1 MTAPAGDK
9 VECPNPDAPLLL
21 TPGEPAGIGAE
32 IAFGAWTAHAS
43 GQDVPAFA
51 LLDDPDRL
59 ATLRDGL
66 GGNAPLEPVAH
77 PGEAA
82 AVFPRALPV
91 LAHTLPVHV
100 EPGHPRPENGAA
112 VLRAIDRAVALV
124 RAGDA
129 AAVVTNPIAKHV
141 LYQAG
146 FRHPGHTEYLA
157 ALAADGGPAPVPV
170 MMLACPELRV
180 VPVTVHIPLREVP
193 TRLTRE
199 AIVHAGRVTA
209 AALRR
214 DFGLDR
220 PRLAVA
226 GLNPHAGE
234 GGTMGREEIEVIE
247 PALDVLRSEGIVV
260 HGPLSADTMFHAR
273 ARERYDA
280 ALCAYHDQA
289 LVPLKTIDFA
299 RGVNITLGLP
309 FVRTSPDHGT
319 AFAIAGTGEA
329 DPTSLIEAL
338 RMARTLADG
347 RARSLRAAVA

>member
-1 MTAPAGDK
+1 M
-9 VECPNPDAPLLL
+9 ERPNPDAPLLL

-32 IAFGAWTAHAS
+32 IAFDAWAARDG
-43 GQDVPAFA
+43 GQTVPPFA

-59 ATLRDGL
+59 TALRDRL
-66 GGNAPLEPVAH
+66 KRELAIETIAS

-91 LAHTLPVHV
+91 LAHRFPVDV
-100 EPGHPRPENGAA
+100 EPGHPSPENGAA
-112 VLRAIDRAVALV
+112 LLQAIERAVALV
-124 RAGDA
+124 QAGKA
-129 AAVVTNPIAKHV
+129 AALVTNPIAKHV
-141 LYQAG
+141 LYRAG
-146 FRHPGHTEYLA
+146 FQHPGHTEFLA
-157 ALAADGGPAPVPV
+157 ALAADGGPPPVPV
-170 MMLACPELRV
+170 MMLACPGLRV
-180 VPVTVHIPLREVP
+180 VPVTVHMPLRDVP
-193 TRLTRE
+193 AHLTT
-199 AIVHAGRVTA
+199 ATIVHAGRVTA
-209 AALRR
+209 SALRR
-214 DFGLDR
+214 DFRVAR

-247 PALDVLRSEGIVV
+247 PAIDILRGEGIVV
-260 HGPLSADTMFHAR
+260 QGPLPADTMFHAH

-289 LVPLKTIDFA
+289 LVPLKTLDFA

-329 DPTSLIEAL
+329 DATSLIEAL
-338 RMARTLADG
+338 KTARMLADG